1 MWQICLSLVQN
12 FGIKFVIHENKILIV
27 FIITKLYFNLILQDI
42 SVQRTYLLIFVFRI
56 SGCICM
62 SENGHVV
69 FRYCMSYAGLELY

>member
-1 MWQICLSLVQN
+1 MT
-12 FGIKFVIHENKILIV
+12 
-27 FIITKLYFNLILQDI
+27 FIYLLILNYLALLYKPDLAI
-42 SVQRTYLLIFVFRI
+42 GVLSFSYIVRIYLLIFVFRI